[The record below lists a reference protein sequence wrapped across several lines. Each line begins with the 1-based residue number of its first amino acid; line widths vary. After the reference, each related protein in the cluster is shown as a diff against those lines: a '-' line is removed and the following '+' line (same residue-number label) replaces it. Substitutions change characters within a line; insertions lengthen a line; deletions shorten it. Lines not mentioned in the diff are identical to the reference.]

1 MFKAEQPRQRIG
13 WSASMGL
20 LASAY
25 NELGEHARARQ
36 LCDDALREI
45 DPRDARYAGM
55 LLPIVAARVFALASL
70 GEHADAERYLNEQ
83 LALYGPGQ
91 SPLVLGTLHESGA
104 RSAWLR
110 GDRKAFTQHLKEVE
124 RYFCPLGQPALIGR
138 FLRLTALGGSE
149 GEMSAEIA
157 LMREVKAFD
166 NALAALTDRAW
177 LAHHIFAW
185 LMQKCAGF
193 RGYLFVK
200 GGGATQL
207 AASNDDLEPPEGV
220 VELATRGLGS
230 LSADDVTTHCGP
242 VELST
247 QAERPF
253 SKRQSDDTAQSEI
266 LHVHLLSFV
275 HAERFCGEGA
285 LVLRGT
291 HSKPPRLRYDLL
303 QVAAKHLRRVQ
314 GTPSTRPRRSTPP
327 TADHSAAG

>member
-1 MFKAEQPRQRIG
+1 
-13 WSASMGL
+13 
-20 LASAY
+20 
-25 NELGEHARARQ
+25 
-36 LCDDALREI
+36 
-45 DPRDARYAGM
+45 M

-70 GEHADAERYLNEQ
+70 GEHAEAERYLNEQ
-83 LALYGPGQ
+83 LALYQPAQ

-124 RYFCPLGQPALIGR
+124 RYFCPLGQAALIGR
-138 FLRLTALGGSE
+138 FLRLTTLGGSE
-149 GEMSAEIA
+149 GEMGAEIA

-166 NALAALTDRAW
+166 NALAALTDQTW

-193 RGYLFVK
+193 RGYLFVR
-200 GGGATQL
+200 GSSGAQL
-207 AASNDDLEPPEGV
+207 AASNDDLEPPDAV
-220 VELATRGLGS
+220 VELAVRGLGS
-230 LSADDVTTHCGP
+230 LSAEDVTTHCGP

-247 QAERPF
+247 QAERPM
-253 SKRQSDDTAQSEI
+253 SKRQSDAGPSEI

-291 HSKPPRLRYDLL
+291 HHKPPRLRYDLL
-303 QVAAKHLRRVQ
+303 QVAAKHLRRVR
-314 GTPSTRPRRSTPP
+314 GHTSTRPLRSTPP